1 MVLILFLYGFES
13 LFELKLLSVHVKPI
27 LLNVIQITAVLIVI
41 LLHGLLLIRS
51 HLDFRSFL
59 IFGLAFVGLFVIIVE
74 AFKVKRVIV

>member
-1 MVLILFLYGFES
+1 MVLILFLYSFEP

-51 HLDFRSFL
+51 HLDFRRIL
-59 IFGLAFVGLFVIIVE
+59 ILGLAFVGLFVIIVE